1 MPLKTMPLDEPGI
14 NLTSMLDVVM
24 LLIMFF
30 MAGTQFKDL
39 ERQYH
44 IELPTVQ
51 DATAVSG
58 LPDEIVVNVQ
68 RDGQLI
74 VRSEVKTVEALE
86 AILREARERFP
97 GQAVVVRGDADVP
110 YRYVMQAM
118 GACRRAGIRNLSL
131 AYRPG
136 DP

>member
-1 MPLKTMPLDEPGI
+1 MPLKTIPLDEPGI

-30 MAGTQFKDL
+30 MAGTQFKDV
-39 ERQYH
+39 ERQYD
-44 IELPTVQ
+44 IQLPTVQ

-68 RDGQLI
+68 RDGQLV
-74 VRSEVKTVEALE
+74 VRAEVRTPEGLEAL
-86 AILREARERFP
+86 LREARERYP

-110 YRYVMQAM
+110 YRHIMQAM

-136 DP
+136 EP